1 MDIKKLAPWNWFQQE
16 EEAAGAAVPQRYRGG
31 GWEHPIMQLHREMDQ
46 LFSDA
51 FKGFGGVAFPT
62 MKGLESFLKPK
73 LDIVAGD
80 KDYTITVE
88 VPGVDE
94 NKVNVEI
101 VDDTL
106 VISGE
111 KKQEKEEKGK
121 DYHRMERSYGSFRR
135 ILSLP
140 GDADQQAVKASFNN
154 GVLTLTMPR
163 KAPRK
168 ADVRRIEVKSGGGG
182 KKKA

>member
-1 MDIKKLAPWNWFQQE
+1 MDIKKLAPWNWFQKE

-31 GWEHPIMQLHREMDQ
+31 DWEHPIMQLHREMDR

-51 FKGFGGVAFPT
+51 FKGFGSAAFPT
-62 MKGLESFLKPK
+62 MKSLERFLKPK

-80 KDYTITVE
+80 QDYTITVE
-88 VPGVDE
+88 VPGIDE
-94 NKVNVEI
+94 KEVNVEI

-111 KKQEKEEKGK
+111 KKQEKEEKEK
-121 DYHRMERSYGSFRR
+121 DYLRMERSYGSFSR

-140 GDADQQAVKASFNN
+140 GDADQQAVKAAFKN
-154 GVLTLTMPR
+154 GVLTLTLPR

-168 ADVRRIEVKSGGGG
+168 ADVRRIEVKSDGGG
-182 KKKA
+182 KKKS